1 MSGELRHVLWV
12 DPNATQSSPSMKG
25 LMSALPAL
33 RENGCEVEF
42 WCLRCDA
49 PEGLAK
55 VRRLP
60 AVPWL
65 GTLENVWF
73 VLVANVCY
81 VLRSLYFGRPAQV
94 VGSTGAYCLFADVVH
109 AHFDSA
115 EWLRVQ
121 ARLGGM
127 SWRDRLR
134 RQITRIGAALE
145 WMSWRSPWTRAV
157 VAVSEGMAG
166 HLRQRLGNAKSVR
179 VLANP
184 CDTGRFH
191 PGARGQWRETMREQ
205 LGYDARACVFLFI
218 ATGHLQRK
226 GFWSALRVLHRL
238 RSEGKKEI
246 RFLVVGGS
254 DTMWQAEK
262 KRIGK
267 AAPDHE
273 AWVTLAGST
282 TNVERFY
289 AAADAFLLPSHF
301 ETDALVAQEAL
312 ACGLPVFVTAY
323 WGQEMYLRQGEN
335 GWLLPWDEDGMTAVL
350 ADALDQRPWQ
360 ARTEHFIDAREY
372 GRAWSQVF
380 HELLKSPHE

>member
-1 MSGELRHVLWV
+1 MSGTQRHVLWV
-12 DPNATQSSPSMKG
+12 DPNATLDSPSMKG

-33 RENGCEVEF
+33 RERGWEVEF

-49 PEGLAK
+49 REGLAK

-60 AVPWL
+60 AAPWL

-81 VLRSLYFGRPAQV
+81 VWRSLLFGRPAQV

-127 SWRDRLR
+127 TWRERLR
-134 RQITRIGAALE
+134 RQITRMGAALE
-145 WMSWRSPWTRAV
+145 WMSWRSPWTRVV

-166 HLRQRLGNAKSVR
+166 HLRQRLGGKTKVR

-184 CDTGRFH
+184 CDAGRFH
-191 PGARGQWRETMREQ
+191 PGVRGRWRESMREE
-205 LGYDARACVFLFI
+205 LGYDAGACVFLFI

-238 RSEGKKEI
+238 RAEGKKEI
-246 RFLVVGGS
+246 RLLVVGGS
-254 DTMWQAEK
+254 DAMWQAEK
-262 KRIGK
+262 RRIEQT
-267 AAPDHE
+267 APDHE
-273 AWVTLAGST
+273 AWLTLAGST

-289 AAADAFLLPSHF
+289 AAADTFILPSHF
-301 ETDALVAQEAL
+301 ETYALVAQEAL
-312 ACGLPVFVTAY
+312 ACGLPVSVTAY
-323 WGQEMYLRQGEN
+323 WGHEMYLRQGEN
-335 GWLLPWDEDGMTAVL
+335 GWLLPWDEDGMASVL
-350 ADALDQRPWQ
+350 ADALKQRPWQ
-360 ARTEHFIDAREY
+360 MAESAFMDTHEY
-372 GRAWSQVF
+372 GQSWAQVF
-380 HELLKSPHE
+380 DELSKSS

>member
-1 MSGELRHVLWV
+1 MSGTQRHVLWV
-12 DPNATQSSPSMKG
+12 DPNATLDSPSMKG
-25 LMSALPAL
+25 LLTALPTL
-33 RENGCEVEF
+33 RELGWEFEF
-42 WCLRCDA
+42 WCLRCNA
-49 PEGLAK
+49 REGLAK

-60 AVPWL
+60 AAPWL

-73 VLVANVCY
+73 VLVANAWY
-81 VLRSLYFGRPAQV
+81 VWRSLFFGRPADV

-127 SWRDRLR
+127 TWRERLR

-157 VAVSEGMAG
+157 VVVSEGMAG
-166 HLRQRLGNAKSVR
+166 HLRQRLGGKTKVR

-191 PGARGQWRETMREQ
+191 PGVRGRWRESMREE
-205 LGYDARACVFLFI
+205 LGYDAGECVFLFI

-238 RSEGKKEI
+238 RAEGKKEI

-254 DTMWQAEK
+254 DAMWQAEK
-262 KRIGK
+262 RRIGQI
-267 AAPDHE
+267 APDHE
-273 AWVTLAGST
+273 EWLTLAGNT

-289 AAADAFLLPSHF
+289 AAADTFILPSHF
-301 ETDALVAQEAL
+301 ETYALVAQEAL

-323 WGQEMYLRQGEN
+323 WGHEMYLRQGEN
-335 GWLLPWDEDGMTAVL
+335 GWLLPWDEDGMVSVL
-350 ADALDQRPWQ
+350 ADALEQRPWQ
-360 ARTEHFIDAREY
+360 ARTAHFMDAQEY

-380 HELLKSPHE
+380 HELLKFPHE